1 MKKAIIALIGLAFC
15 TQIHAQKGEEK
26 KEEKSGLFNT
36 MVGETLQNLNV
47 EIRQKPKNNNEI
59 GNGLREALIVGVDKA
74 AASLGSTDGFFK
86 DEFSKILIPEEAKDA
101 GDKLRRIG
109 MGKTVDDCIL
119 SMNRAAEA
127 AAPVLK
133 TVFIEAI
140 KKMTINDAKSILY
153 GTKTAATEYL
163 QKNTSSALRDSMMP
177 IVKSCLEKT
186 NATKYW
192 SDVFKNYNK
201 FSAKKVNTDL
211 NAYVTEKAMMAIFRK
226 IKAEEV
232 NIREN
237 PEARV
242 SELLK
247 IVFGSKE

>member
-1 MKKAIIALIGLAFC
+1 MKKVNVVLIGLAFC
-15 TQIHAQKGEEK
+15 IQTHAQKGEEK
-26 KEEKSGLFNT
+26 KEEKSGLLNT
-36 MVGETLQNLNV
+36 VVGEALLDIDA
-47 EIRQKPKNNNEI
+47 EIKQKPKNNNEI
-59 GNGLREALIVGVDKA
+59 GSGLREALIMGVDKA
-74 AASLGSTDGFFK
+74 AASLGRTDGFFK

-101 GDKLRRIG
+101 ETKLRKMG

-133 TVFIEAI
+133 TVFIQAI
-140 KKMTINDAKSILY
+140 NTMTINNAKSILY
-153 GTKTAATEYL
+153 GTNTAATDYL

-211 NAYVTEKAMMAIFRK
+211 NAYVTEKAMMAIFRQ
-226 IKAEEV
+226 IKAEEL

-242 SELLK
+242 SEILK
-247 IVFGSKE
+247 IVFGSKD